1 VLGDEVPRG
10 FPAILG
16 GTDGEPLPF
25 TQGSGRLELA
35 DAIIKHPL
43 SARVMANRLW
53 LYHFGRGI
61 VNTPSN
67 FGLMGERPS
76 HPELLEYL
84 AGRFIDSKWSMKAM
98 HKEIML
104 SATYQ
109 LAYQRTQEA
118 TEIDPDNRLLSRAN
132 FRRLEVEALRDSM
145 LFVTGGLDERLGG
158 PPQPLGRADNKKR
171 TIYGRASRSPDD
183 LLTLFDYPDPN
194 ITNDQR
200 EVTNVPTQGLFFM
213 NSPLVARQAEALVS
227 RLGPEGESEAD
238 AIARI
243 QRAYRTLFQR
253 SPSEL
258 EMQRGLAFLQ
268 KAKAEFNMVA
278 SAPTTTKSSQSPTR
292 RRRAA
297 ADEDEE
303 EESTSKITPWQAY
316 AQALLCSGEFIYLN

>member
-1 VLGDEVPRG
+1 
-10 FPAILG
+10 
-16 GTDGEPLPF
+16 
-25 TQGSGRLELA
+25 
-35 DAIIKHPL
+35 
-43 SARVMANRLW
+43 
-53 LYHFGRGI
+53 
-61 VNTPSN
+61 
-67 FGLMGERPS
+67 
-76 HPELLEYL
+76 
-84 AGRFIDSKWSMKAM
+84 
-98 HKEIML
+98 
-104 SATYQ
+104 
-109 LAYQRTQEA
+109 
-118 TEIDPDNRLLSRAN
+118 
-132 FRRLEVEALRDSM
+132 
-145 LFVTGGLDERLGG
+145 
-158 PPQPLGRADNKKR
+158 
-171 TIYGRASRSPDD
+171 
-183 LLTLFDYPDPN
+183 
-194 ITNDQR
+194 
-200 EVTNVPTQGLFFM
+200 M

-278 SAPTTTKSSQSPTR
+278 SAPATTKSSQSPTR